1 MNNFE
6 YIYNQDPPLISFP
19 NSKNEN
25 WKYINLNSL
34 KEKLDKNVN
43 INQGHPIFKNQKINN
58 HFIMNDDSIKL
69 NKNLP
74 KGISIDIIEV
84 EKISYLDS
92 RLKDKIGKIAK
103 IDDYFILENTQKF
116 NQLIIINITKDANL
130 KDTLNLAIEV
140 SGNISIKP
148 RFLIYSEKKSSSS
161 IQITYHDSEATING
175 LFEIY
180 LEDKSTMN
188 FVGLNKSENSVEI
201 LNYWFKMNKN
211 TNLKATFLSMGD
223 QQILKNDIRVDL
235 VGENANADM
244 GGLYIPK
251 SNSTIDYNLKMN
263 HLSKRTLSNQFFR
276 GILNKHSKASFT
288 GLVKIKKGCINSKSN
303 QVNNNLLLSEKA
315 QIKSDPQLEIYC
327 DDVECSHGST
337 IGQFDEDALFY
348 LLSRGIGKK
357 DAKKMLIEAFYGDIL
372 NRINSLDIQ
381 EMINQSIS

>member
-43 INQGHPIFKNQKINN
+43 INRGHPIFKNQKINN

-92 RLKDKIGKIAK
+92 RLKDKFGKIAK